1 MNLKPVSVVISGGFS
16 LFVCGK
22 GGEGAAAEAAE
33 GARAVCRSLFIHSFG
48 AFSLLRVNFGE
59 SMGAQVA
66 KNGAKEETA
75 AEKANGQ
82 VINPQGGEGT
92 EKKRERKKEKH

>member
-1 MNLKPVSVVISGGFS
+1 M
-16 LFVCGK
+16 FVCWK
-22 GGEGAAAEAAE
+22 GAEEAAAEE
-33 GARAVCRSLFIHSFG
+33 GARAVRRSLFIHSFG
-48 AFSLLRVNFGE
+48 VSLLRVNFGD

-82 VINPQGGEGT
+82 VTKPL
-92 EKKRERKKEKH
+92 EKH